1 MPRSLLSPFS
11 FHAYSQASSIVR
23 VDHPIQALPLHRTIR
38 LSTNFTITTAVREV
52 RRGRVTLPRAREFPI
67 SKRKKNLYKMNKMV
81 GPPIHTVIREKVHVR
96 ILRCTALL
104 PSLLVLSSQ
113 SQQTFL
119 LPCLPLTNPPTNPTR
134 CSTPPPI
141 RPPPRPCSRATC
153 VWWALPDP
161 LWCFLAPNLGGG
173 SLRFG

>member
-1 MPRSLLSPFS
+1 
-11 FHAYSQASSIVR
+11 
-23 VDHPIQALPLHRTIR
+23 
-38 LSTNFTITTAVREV
+38 
-52 RRGRVTLPRAREFPI
+52 
-67 SKRKKNLYKMNKMV
+67 MNKMV

-134 CSTPPPI
+134 CSTPP
-141 RPPPRPCSRATC
+141 RYAHR
-153 VWWALPDP
+153 
-161 LWCFLAPNLGGG
+161 LAPARARPASGGRFQIHSGVSWRRISGAVRSDLGEGPVLAGSKRGIYEGAAALWMGGG
-173 SLRFG
+173 ILGLIRDGLRCRI